1 MARWGLVGASTI
13 AREWMIGAIQA
24 TGGEPVL
31 LVSSDAARGK
41 AFAQENK
48 IDRVTTDI
56 EVLLADKSIDAVYI
70 STTNE
75 LHFPQAMAA
84 IAVGKHV
91 LCEKPLA
98 LSFDDAKK
106 MVEAARAKNIVF
118 GTNHHLRN
126 AGSHRAMKQA
136 ILDGLIGRPL
146 AARVHHAVALPPHL
160 QSWRINKP
168 AAGGGVVLDMTVHD
182 IDTLRFVLGDD
193 PEEVT
198 AFIQNSGLANDGLED
213 AVMGVFRFKSG
224 LLAQFHDAFTTKY
237 ADTGF
242 EVFGT
247 EGSLIATNVMTQK
260 PIGKLVLRNKNG
272 ERELPVDHENL
283 YVRAVNSF
291 HAAIKNGSS
300 PAATGE
306 DGLWSLAGGLA
317 VLQSARTGQT
327 IKIETI
333 ANSNIQHA
341 GQFSQ

>member
-1 MARWGLVGASTI
+1 MVRWGLLGASTI
-13 AREWMIGAIQA
+13 ARDWMIGAIQE
-24 TGGEPVL
+24 TGGEASL

-41 AFAQENK
+41 DYAQVNK
-48 IDRVTTDI
+48 IVRATADI

-84 IAVGKHV
+84 IAAGKHV

-98 LSFDDAKK
+98 LNFSDAQK
-106 MVEAARAKNIVF
+106 MVEAARLKGLVF

-126 AGSHRAMKQA
+126 AGPHRAMKQA
-136 ILDGLIGRPL
+136 IADGLIGRPV

-160 QSWRINKP
+160 QGWRVNQ
-168 AAGGGVVLDMTVHD
+168 ASAGGGVVLDMTVHD

-198 AFIQNSGLANDGLED
+198 ACVQSAGLADAGLED
-213 AVMGVFRFKSG
+213 GVMGVFRFKSG
-224 LLAQFHDAFTTKY
+224 LIAQFHDAFTAKF

-247 EGSLIATNVMTQK
+247 EGSLIATNVMTQR
-260 PIGKLVLRNKNG
+260 PIGKVLLRNSDG
-272 ERELPVDHENL
+272 ERELDLDHQNL

-291 HAAIKNGSS
+291 HAAIKNGTS

-317 VLQSARTGQT
+317 VLQSARTGQMAKIEIT
-327 IKIETI
+327 AHSNIKISGWS
-333 ANSNIQHA
+333 AQ
-341 GQFSQ
+341 